1 LAFSYNAA
9 PTLPAQIL
17 MTLLALGIN
26 HKTAP
31 VALREKVAFTPDSL
45 VEALASLK
53 KLEGVDES
61 VIVSTC
67 NRTELYV
74 NTQDESGQKL
84 LQWLSD
90 FHHLDVQ
97 EISNNSYVLTQDEAV
112 KHIMRVASGLDSL
125 ILGEPQILGQVKQA
139 FGDAKHSGM
148 INSEFDKL
156 FQHTFSVA
164 KRVRSETDIGANAVS
179 VAYAAVQLAKHIFAE
194 LPKRSVLLVGAGETI
209 ELVAQHLKEQG
220 VSKIA
225 VANRTVA
232 RAEALA
238 ETLGASVYTLS
249 QVPEHLKDFDIVIS
263 STASQLP
270 LIGKGMVEK
279 ALKQRKNMPMFL
291 VDLAVPRD
299 IESEVNDLGD
309 AYLYTVDD
317 LQHIVQKNLEN
328 REQAAIE
335 AEKLIDKQAGDYM
348 TWKQSQQSIDLVRQY
363 RQKGMA
369 QRDDIVEK
377 AKAQLA
383 EGKEAEAV
391 LEEMA
396 YKLTNA
402 LLHPTT
408 LALREA
414 AMHDDPAL
422 SRWLGQA
429 LALSDYTSEE
439 NK

>member
-1 LAFSYNAA
+1 
-9 PTLPAQIL
+9 

-97 EISNNSYVLTQDEAV
+97 EISNNSYVLAQDEAV

-429 LALSDYTSEE
+429 LALSDYMSEE